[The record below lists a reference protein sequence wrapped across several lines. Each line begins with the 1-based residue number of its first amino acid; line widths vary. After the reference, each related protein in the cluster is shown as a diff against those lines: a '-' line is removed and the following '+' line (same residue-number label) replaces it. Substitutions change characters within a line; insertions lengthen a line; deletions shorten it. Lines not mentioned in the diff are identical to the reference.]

1 MRHLCQRIVC
11 YDIVSPALPSHG
23 VRDKIVAPGSTLPRY
38 RMPVPDALY
47 LIDAIGP
54 FFRGYARRTINWS
67 KIPFE
72 HLQLDGPGR
81 EPQWAQIREDLG
93 TFARQVSEIGFNAVS
108 LDDVTHLA
116 DHEWYEPEVRAKIA
130 VYREEFS
137 RCFEVLQAS
146 GLAVYLTMDYF
157 SSTAALRSRKVKPDV
172 FVRDLLDTFFT
183 EFPQVAGVI
192 IRIGESDG
200 RDVKDDFQS
209 QLWLKQPAQA
219 NAFLKLLLPVFEKH
233 RRKLVFRTWT
243 VGAYRIGDLMWHR
256 GTFAKVL
263 DGLESNA
270 LIVSMKYG
278 ESDFFRYLP
287 LNQNFFRTKVAKIIE
302 LQTRR
307 EYEGCG
313 EYPSFVGWEYER
325 YAQELRHAENVVGCM
340 VWCQTGGWVPFRRL
354 AYVDGTA
361 VWTELNTFVTLRLFK
376 DGALVEDAVHEYAQ
390 RTHCPDGRA
399 MVELLRLSDEVI
411 RDLLYVEEFARQ
423 KLFFRRV
430 RIPPVLHVYW
440 HNIFVSHSVRRMLRY
455 FVQDPEGCL
464 RAATRSLERLG
475 QMKSL
480 AAQAGL
486 PVADI
491 EYMEDTFRLLA
502 LAREYSFG
510 NDDEAMMDRVRA
522 AKKAYKAKYPKNG
535 PRYRYRVKLD
545 FSPLLLQPRYLRWG
559 LKLLFR
565 SQRGYRLVD
574 RLITL
579 HLLSMIYRVI
589 SRRRPHWVPAFARES
604 AMGVDAVFR

>member
-1 MRHLCQRIVC
+1 MALC
-11 YDIVSPALPSHG
+11 D
-23 VRDKIVAPGSTLPRY
+23 DFVAHELQQNPLGSA
-38 RMPVPDALY
+38 VPDPLH

-54 FFRGYARRTINWS
+54 FFRGLQRRTINWS
-67 KIPFE
+67 KIPFD
-72 HLQLDGPGR
+72 HLQLHEPKR
-81 EPQWAQIREDLG
+81 TPQWTQIRADLV
-93 TFARQVSEIGFNAVS
+93 TFAKKVKDIGFNAVS

-116 DHEWYEPEVRAKIA
+116 DHAWYEPEIRAKIA
-130 VYREEFS
+130 AYREEFT
-137 RCFEVLQAS
+137 RCFEILQQH
-146 GLAVYLTMDYF
+146 GLAIYLTMDFF
-157 SSTAALRSRKVKPDV
+157 SSTPALRARGVQPDV
-172 FVRDLLDTFFT
+172 FVRDLLDGFLA

-200 RDVKDDFQS
+200 RDVKDDFHS
-209 QLWLKQPAQA
+209 ELLIKQPAQA
-219 NAFLKLLLPVFEKH
+219 NAFLKLLLPVFENH

-243 VGAYRIGDLMWHR
+243 VGAYSIGDLMWHR
-256 GTFAKVL
+256 DTFTKVL
-263 DGLESNA
+263 DGLTSEA
-270 LIVSMKYG
+270 LIVSMKFG

-287 LNQNFFRTKVAKIIE
+287 LNRNFFRTKVAKIIE

-354 AYVDGTA
+354 AFIDGSA

-376 DGALVEDAVHEYAQ
+376 DRAHVEDAVREFAQ
-390 RTHCPDGRA
+390 RILCPDDRA
-399 MVELLRLSDEVI
+399 LLELLRLSDEVI
-411 RDLLYVEEFARQ
+411 RELLYVEDFARQ

-430 RIPPVLHVYW
+430 RIPPLLQVYW
-440 HNIFVSHSVRRMLRY
+440 HNIFISHSVRRVLRF

-464 RAATRSLERLG
+464 RAATRSLERIT
-475 QMKSL
+475 QMKAL
-480 AAQAGL
+480 AAQAGM

-491 EYMEDTFRLLA
+491 DFMHDTFQLLA
-502 LAREYSFG
+502 LAREYCFG
-510 NDDEAMMDRVRA
+510 SDDETLIERIRA
-522 AKKAYKAKYPKNG
+522 AKKAYKTKYPKSG

-545 FSPLLLQPRYLRWG
+545 FKPLLLQPRYLAWG
-559 LKLLFR
+559 IKLLFR
-565 SQRGYRLVD
+565 RQRGYRIVD

-589 SRRRPHWVPAFARES
+589 AKRRPRWIPEFARDS

>member
-1 MRHLCQRIVC
+1 MSASLH
-11 YDIVSPALPSHG
+11 
-23 VRDKIVAPGSTLPRY
+23 
-38 RMPVPDALY
+38 

-54 FFRGYARRTINWS
+54 FFRGLQRRTINWS
-67 KIPFE
+67 KIPFD
-72 HLQLDGPGR
+72 HLQLC
-81 EPQWAQIREDLG
+81 EPERTAQWTQIRADLT
-93 TFARQVSEIGFNAVS
+93 TFAASVQSIGFNAVS

-116 DHEWYEPEVRAKIA
+116 DHEWYEPEIRSKIA
-130 VYREEFS
+130 AYREEFS
-137 RCFEVLQAS
+137 RCFAILQQH
-146 GLAVYLTMDYF
+146 GLAIYLTMDFF
-157 SSTAALRSRKVKPDV
+157 SSTPALRDRGVNPEA
-172 FVRDLLDTFFT
+172 FVRDLLDRFLA
-183 EFPQVAGVI
+183 EFPQIAGII

-200 RDVKDDFQS
+200 RDVKDDFRS
-209 QLWLKQPAQA
+209 ELRIKQPSQA
-219 NAFLKLLLPVFEKH
+219 NAFLKLLLPVFEKY

-243 VGAYRIGDLMWHR
+243 VGAYAIGDLMWHR
-256 GTFAKVL
+256 RTFAQVL
-263 DGLESNA
+263 DGLESEE
-270 LIVSMKYG
+270 LIVSMKFG

-287 LNQNFFRTKVAKIIE
+287 LNRNFFRTKVAKIIE

-325 YAQELRHAENVVGCM
+325 YAQELRHAENLVGCM

-354 AYVDGTA
+354 AFIDGTA

-376 DGALVEDAVHEYAQ
+376 DNALVEDAVREFAA
-390 RTHCPDGRA
+390 RVNCPDDRA
-399 MVELLRLSDEVI
+399 LLELLRLSDEVI
-411 RDLLYVEEFARQ
+411 RELLYIEEFARQ

-430 RIPPVLHVYW
+430 RIPPLLQVYW
-440 HNIFVSHSVRRMLRY
+440 HNIFVSHSVRRVLRF

-464 RAATRSLERLG
+464 RAATRSLERIT

-480 AAQAGL
+480 AAQAGM

-491 EYMEDTFRLLA
+491 DFMHDTFQLLA
-502 LAREYSFG
+502 MAREYCFG
-510 NDDEAMMDRVRA
+510 NDAESIIERIRA
-522 AKKAYKAKYPKNG
+522 AKRAYKAKYPKSG

-545 FSPLLLQPRYLRWG
+545 FKPLLLQPRYLAWG
-559 LKLLFR
+559 IKLLFR
-565 SQRGYRLVD
+565 RQRGYRIVD

-589 SRRRPHWVPAFARES
+589 AKRRPRWIPEFARDS

>member
-1 MRHLCQRIVC
+1 
-11 YDIVSPALPSHG
+11 
-23 VRDKIVAPGSTLPRY
+23 
-38 RMPVPDALY
+38 MPEALY

-54 FFRGYARRTINWS
+54 FFRGYERRTINWS

-72 HLQLDGPGR
+72 HLAVDGPER
-81 EPQWAQIREDLG
+81 DAQWSQIRRDLA
-93 TFARQVSEIGFNAVS
+93 TFASKVKALGFNSVS

-116 DHEWYEPEVRAKIA
+116 DHEWYEPDVRAKIA

-137 RCFEVLQAS
+137 RCFEVIREH
-146 GLAVYLTMDYF
+146 GLALYLTMDFF
-157 SSTAALRSRKVKPDV
+157 SSTPAVDARGVDPAS
-172 FVRDLLDTFFT
+172 FVRDLLDQFLD
-183 EFPQVAGVI
+183 EFPQVTGII

-200 RDVKDDFQS
+200 RDVKDVFRS
-209 QLWLKQPAQA
+209 RLLLKTPDQA
-219 NAFLKLLLPVFEKH
+219 NAFLKQMLPVFEKH
-233 RRKLVFRTWT
+233 QRTLVFRTWT

-263 DGLESNA
+263 EGLDSPA

-287 LNQNFFRTKVAKIIE
+287 LNRNFFRTKVAKIIE

-325 YAQELRHAENVVGCM
+325 FAQELKHAENVVGCM

-354 AYVDGTA
+354 AFVDGTA

-376 DGALVEDAVHEYAQ
+376 DGALVEDAVREYAKSMG
-390 RTHCPDGRA
+390 CPDDRA
-399 MVELLRLSDEVI
+399 MLELLRLSDEVI
-411 RDLLYVEEFARQ
+411 RELLYVEEFAAQ

-430 RIPPVLHVYW
+430 RIPPMLNVYW

-455 FVQDPEGCL
+455 FVQDPEGCM
-464 RAATRSLERLG
+464 RAATRSMERLE
-475 QMKSL
+475 QMKTL
-480 AAQAGL
+480 AAQAAL

-491 EYMEDTFRLLA
+491 EFMQDTFGLLA

-510 NDDEAMMDRVRA
+510 SNDEQTIERLKT
-522 AKKAYKAKYPKNG
+522 AKKAYKAKYPKSG
-535 PRYRYRVKLD
+535 PRFRYRVKLD
-545 FSPLLLQPRYLRWG
+545 FAPLLLQPRYLRWG

-565 SQRGYRLVD
+565 RKRGYRWID
-574 RLITL
+574 RIVTL
-579 HLLSMIYRVI
+579 HLLSLIYRVI
-589 SRRRPHWVPAFARES
+589 TKRRPHWVPEFARES

>member
-1 MRHLCQRIVC
+1 M
-11 YDIVSPALPSHG
+11 
-23 VRDKIVAPGSTLPRY
+23 
-38 RMPVPDALY
+38 PDALY

-54 FFRGYARRTINWS
+54 FFRGYQRRTINWS

-72 HLQLDGPGR
+72 HLTLDGPER
-81 EPQWAQIREDLG
+81 EAHWARIREDLT
-93 TFARQVSEIGFNAVS
+93 TFASKVAALGFNAVS

-130 VYREEFS
+130 VYREEFG
-137 RCFEVLQAS
+137 RCFEVIRAH
-146 GLAVYLTMDYF
+146 GLAVYLTMDFF
-157 SSTAALRSRKVKPDV
+157 SSTPGLDARKVVPEL
-172 FVRDLLDTFFT
+172 FVRDLLDRFLA

-192 IRIGESDG
+192 MRIGESDG
-200 RDVKDDFQS
+200 RDVKDDFHS
-209 QLWLKQPAQA
+209 RLQLKKPAQA
-219 NAFLKLLLPVFEKH
+219 NAFLKLMLPVVEKH
-233 RRKLVFRTWT
+233 GRKLVFRTWT

-256 GTFAKVL
+256 KTFAKVL
-263 DGLESNA
+263 EGLDSPA

-287 LNQNFFRTKVAKIIE
+287 LNRNFFRTKVAKIIE

-325 YAQELRHAENVVGCM
+325 FAQELRHAENVVGCM

-354 AYVDGTA
+354 AFVDGTA

-376 DGALVEDAVHEYAQ
+376 DGALVEDAVREYAQ
-390 RTHCPDGRA
+390 LTACPDERA
-399 MVELLRLSDEVI
+399 LIELLRLSDEVI
-411 RDLLYVEEFARQ
+411 RELLYVEEFARQ

-430 RIPPVLHVYW
+430 RIPPMLHVYW

-464 RAATRSLERLG
+464 RAATRALERIE
-475 QMKSL
+475 QMKTL
-480 AAQAGL
+480 AAQAAL

-491 EYMEDTFRLLA
+491 EFMHDTFSLLA

-510 NDDEAMMDRVRA
+510 SNDEQTIEHLRA
-522 AKKAYKAKYPKNG
+522 AKKAYKAKYPKSG

-545 FSPLLLQPRYLRWG
+545 FAPLLLQPRYLRWG

-565 SQRGYRLVD
+565 RTRGYRWVD
-574 RLITL
+574 RIVTL
-579 HLLSMIYRVI
+579 HLLSLIYRVI
-589 SRRRPHWVPAFARES
+589 SRRRPHWVPEFARES